1 MLDLIPR
8 SLYVDDFFNDYKG
21 EGMLSTDIYEKDGKY
36 VIEASVP
43 GLKREDISLN
53 YDKGYL
59 NIAYNKTEEVENTGK
74 KYLYRERKTSS
85 AKRSFYLGNINEE
98 TLSASLDNGVLKIT
112 AEKQENQNKQI
123 EIK

>member
-8 SLYVDDFFNDYKG
+8 SLYIDDFFNDYKG

-59 NIAYNKTEEVENTGK
+59 NIAYNKTEEVENNDK
-74 KYLYRERKTSS
+74 KYLYRERKMSS
-85 AKRSFYLGNINEE
+85 AKRSFYLGNINED

-112 AEKQENQNKQI
+112 AEKETNQHKQI